1 MKRFERRAPKERKAE
16 IKAAATKLFLEKGFS
31 ATTMENV
38 VERVSLSKGGVYRIY
53 PSTKAIL
60 SDVIL
65 DEMRVRNAFYERRA
79 QELAASSGRLG
90 ARALAQVVCEG
101 MLLSPEVAA
110 LYAEFL
116 MEKRRSPDLER
127 LYQGICRTTVRETLA
142 LVERFG
148 SAGLPRLDEKRLLL
162 LADLMNAVILGIVV
176 LGRRREFA
184 VHQETF
190 IALLASFLN
199 EEGKGSLGEDDSG
212 KRDLGEG
219 DSGRDGFGEEGEGRR
234 SLGEEVKHE
243 LGEGDSDAST
253 HRTVSRD
260 ARAPIEE
267 GRS

>member
-1 MKRFERRAPKERKAE
+1 
-16 IKAAATKLFLEKGFS
+16 
-31 ATTMENV
+31 
-38 VERVSLSKGGVYRIY
+38 
-53 PSTKAIL
+53 
-60 SDVIL
+60 
-65 DEMRVRNAFYERRA
+65 MRVRNAFYERRA

-90 ARALAQVVCEG
+90 TRALAQVVCEG

-127 LYQGICRTTVRETLA
+127 LYQDICRTTVRETLA

-148 SAGLPRLDEKRLLL
+148 SAGLPRLDENRLLL

-190 IALLASFLN
+190 VALLASFLN
-199 EEGKGSLGEDDSG
+199 EEGR
-212 KRDLGEG
+212 RDLGEG

-243 LGEGDSDAST
+243 LDEGDSDAST